1 MISLSITDKDGS
13 STTTTFDKQEVL
25 IGRVKGN
32 DVVLPK
38 TNVSKRHS
46 RIVVKEGRAILV
58 DMKSTNGTFVN
69 GQKISAPRQLVEGDK
84 VFIGDFT
91 IEVREITTTPAAPS
105 GSPIPSFNNA
115 PSVGSVPPM
124 GGHAEGVRPL
134 AGAPSLGGLPSLGNL
149 PPVSG
154 LPTLGNLPPVGGAP
168 ASNVPSLGNLP
179 PVGGAPSLSP
189 SPLGPSASPLGG
201 GAPAPMGP
209 GASSPIGAPVG
220 IGASPAA
227 PSLNPSPLG
236 GSGSAPMGPG
246 SAPMGPGSA
255 PMGPGS
261 APMGPGSAPMG
272 PGSAPMGPGSSNPM
286 GPAVGLG
293 ASSASSSS
301 PDSGLGASSHLGA
314 SPSSSP
320 LGVGR
325 LPGAGLGTDKAASES
340 NEKSLRGTL
349 ERSIPSGASV
359 STGARRAEKQAASA
373 KAVSVAS
380 VSASLPEE
388 IIVDDA
394 RNPESDALI
403 NAARIVMD
411 AYLGQVDFQTLVSQ
425 AYPPEPDVQDAC
437 YSELLAIANAN
448 RPSLGNVNID
458 QLLEFL
464 LREVCGLGAIDSLID
479 DEAVTDFV
487 VYNSEMIVADRQ
499 GRREITSLQFTSPDT
514 LYLAAQRILSF
525 QGLTDQTAPAVS
537 EVRLGDGTQIEVVIS
552 PVSVSSTYVVVRK
565 TCRKFNALP
574 ALVQCDVLSNEMAKF
589 LLLCVKA
596 RRNIL
601 VVGAQGSGRT
611 SILNALGSEISDGER
626 IVTIENS
633 AMMMMPQLYVLSLEA
648 QNSSVCQAGDLASLI
663 RQASRL
669 RAERVLVDT
678 LQSPAD
684 ASAFLG
690 AIYAGAQGSMATISG
705 LTANEGF
712 NNLERMSC
720 ADNVNAGFAKI
731 AGIIDIVVT
740 TRAFSDA
747 SRRIVE
753 ISEVART
760 EDGGFVLVPIFEW
773 NDSVMDKGQFRAT
786 GNIPEFYQALERG
799 GVSLDPSIFNV

>member
-209 GASSPIGAPVG
+209 GSSSPIGAPVG

-246 SAPMGPGSA
+246 SAPMGP
-255 PMGPGS
+255 
-261 APMGPGSAPMG
+261 
-272 PGSAPMGPGSSNPM
+272 
-286 GPAVGLG
+286 AVGLG
-293 ASSASSSS
+293 TSSASSSS

>member
-1 MISLSITDKDGS
+1 
-13 STTTTFDKQEVL
+13 
-25 IGRVKGN
+25 
-32 DVVLPK
+32 
-38 TNVSKRHS
+38 
-46 RIVVKEGRAILV
+46 
-58 DMKSTNGTFVN
+58 
-69 GQKISAPRQLVEGDK
+69 
-84 VFIGDFT
+84 
-91 IEVREITTTPAAPS
+91 
-105 GSPIPSFNNA
+105 
-115 PSVGSVPPM
+115 
-124 GGHAEGVRPL
+124 
-134 AGAPSLGGLPSLGNL
+134 
-149 PPVSG
+149 
-154 LPTLGNLPPVGGAP
+154 
-168 ASNVPSLGNLP
+168 
-179 PVGGAPSLSP
+179 
-189 SPLGPSASPLGG
+189 
-201 GAPAPMGP
+201 
-209 GASSPIGAPVG
+209 
-220 IGASPAA
+220 
-227 PSLNPSPLG
+227 
-236 GSGSAPMGPG
+236 
-246 SAPMGPGSA
+246 
-255 PMGPGS
+255 
-261 APMGPGSAPMG
+261 
-272 PGSAPMGPGSSNPM
+272 
-286 GPAVGLG
+286 
-293 ASSASSSS
+293 
-301 PDSGLGASSHLGA
+301 
-314 SPSSSP
+314 
-320 LGVGR
+320 
-325 LPGAGLGTDKAASES
+325 
-340 NEKSLRGTL
+340 
-349 ERSIPSGASV
+349 
-359 STGARRAEKQAASA
+359 
-373 KAVSVAS
+373 
-380 VSASLPEE
+380 
-388 IIVDDA
+388 
-394 RNPESDALI
+394 
-403 NAARIVMD
+403 MD

-565 TCRKFNALP
+565 ICRKFNALP